1 MIKGKLVGAH
11 ITGGEVEYPM
21 KGYTFTK
28 NGTIFQ
34 MIGIL
39 PDEINDEY
47 QEEMEK
53 TVDAMISTL
62 REER

>member
-1 MIKGKLVGAH
+1 
-11 ITGGEVEYPM
+11 
-21 KGYTFTK
+21 
-28 NGTIFQ
+28 